1 MALKFLGYLGFE
13 IPNIYSKKD
22 FLNGLALI
30 QHVVQTIRIYVAVQ
44 TRRGR
49 SDFWAENIPT
59 WYVNFV

>member
-30 QHVVQTIRIYVAVQ
+30 QHVQTIRIYVVVQ

-49 SDFWAENIPT
+49 SDFCAENIPT
-59 WYVNFV
+59 CYVNFV